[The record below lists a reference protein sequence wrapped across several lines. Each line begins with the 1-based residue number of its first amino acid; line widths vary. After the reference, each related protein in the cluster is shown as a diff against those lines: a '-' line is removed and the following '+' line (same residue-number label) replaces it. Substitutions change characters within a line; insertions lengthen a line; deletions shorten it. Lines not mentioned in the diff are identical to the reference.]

1 MRCLVLIAIA
11 LSLFSTTYAQVVTT
25 SDQIAINTSNPQAGV
40 PLHITNNSEAI
51 RLEGSGPY
59 LTFYDGTTYN
69 GYLWYTSGRLYLINQ
84 QSGDI
89 RFGTNGISRV
99 TIDES
104 GDVGMGTLSPES
116 PLHVAEG
123 NLFGANP
130 NSNSISTF
138 EKSNGNGYLSILTPS
153 DNQKGILFGDENDP
167 VNGGIIY
174 NPSGNDRMAFRTNG
188 NITRMVIDNQG
199 DVGIGE
205 FSPLRPIH
213 VKSRNGGDEY
223 GIMIERSG
231 SSVTWEMSVF
241 QGRFNWFYDGSPNP
255 VSAIFTDGT
264 YSTSDR
270 RLKKAFDM
278 TYREVMPH
286 IRELPIGTYQLKAQ
300 PADDD
305 HRSLGLIAQDIVDV
319 FPEIVRSTPNRDGE
333 YRYAVDYS
341 KTGVIALKG
350 LQEMDAELTSVKKKN
365 EELAEENR
373 HLRERLSQ
381 LERTVQRLEGIIL
394 PEGEENPGTFSG
406 EVSPAQGQ
414 LWQNQPN
421 PFDEMTTIRYHIPEQ
436 VQGAELR
443 IVNQRG
449 QLVRRITLDATATNG
464 QVQLQANTL
473 AAGTYSYS
481 LFVDGRR
488 LDTRQLILLQ

>member
-1 MRCLVLIAIA
+1 MRYLLPTLFVLAIG
-11 LSLFSTTYAQVVTT
+11 TTTAAQVVTT
-25 SDQIAINTSNPQAGV
+25 PGQIAINTPNPESGV
-40 PLHITNNSEAI
+40 PLHISDNTEAI
-51 RLEGSGPY
+51 RLDGSAPY
-59 LTFYDGTTYN
+59 LTFYDGATYN
-69 GYLWYTSGRLYLINQ
+69 GYLWYTNDRMYIINQ
-84 QSGDI
+84 QSGDL
-89 RFGTNGISRV
+89 RLGTNSISRV
-99 TIDES
+99 TIEES

-116 PLHVAEG
+116 PLHVADG
-123 NLFGANP
+123 NLFGVNP
-130 NSNSISTF
+130 NSNSISIF
-138 EKSNGNGYLSILTPS
+138 EKFNGNGYLSILTPS
-153 DNQKGILFGDENDP
+153 DDQKGILFGDENNSA
-167 VNGGIIY
+167 NGGIIY
-174 NPSGNDRMAFRTNG
+174 NPNGNDRMAFRTNG

-241 QGRFNWFYDGSPNP
+241 QGGFNWFYDGGPNP

-278 TYREVMPH
+278 TYHEVMPH

-319 FPEIVRSTPNRDGE
+319 FPEIVRSTPNRNGE

-350 LQEMDAELTSVKKKN
+350 LQEIDAELTSVKKKN
-365 EELAEENR
+365 DELTAENR
-373 HLRERLSQ
+373 ELKERLNQ
-381 LERTVQRLEGIIL
+381 LEQMVQRLEGIVL
-394 PEGEENPGTFSG
+394 PEGQEAPGTFEGEEETTSG
-406 EVSPAQGQ
+406 H
-414 LWQNQPN
+414 LLQNQPN
-421 PFDEMTTIRYHIPEQ
+421 PFDEVSTIRYRLPAS
-436 VQGAELR
+436 VQAAELR
-443 IVNQRG
+443 IVNQQG
-449 QLVRRITLDATATNG
+449 QLVRRITLDKGSKEG
-464 QVQLQANTL
+464 QVQLRASTL

-488 LDTRQLILLQ
+488 LDTKQLILQ